1 MSKDFYNVLGVSKTA
16 SEAEIKKAYRSLA
29 KKYHPD
35 VNPNN
40 KEAEDKFKEITEAYA
55 VLSDSGK
62 RKQYDT
68 MGPGGFQSG
77 FDFSEFFKGYQQQPG
92 SGSFHFRGGNGGFQ
106 FDASGLEDIFE
117 TMMGGAA
124 AGRGRSRARNPF
136 EQYQQQAPTQQFE
149 MEIDFLM
156 AARGGE
162 IEVDLSGKRK
172 RIQVPKGIESGQKIR
187 VSGDRGAPDS
197 IITLKIRP
205 HPTFS
210 REGDDVVSE
219 VELNIVEAAIGATK
233 TVETIDG
240 TSEVKIPGGTA
251 SGAKLRLKGK
261 GMHLRN
267 GSRSDHLVRVK
278 IVPPKKLS
286 AKAKELLEKLESEL
300 N

>member
-1 MSKDFYNVLGVSKTA
+1 MSKDFYSVLGVSKTA
-16 SEAEIKKAYRSLA
+16 SEAEIKKSYRTLA

-124 AGRGRSRARNPF
+124 GARGGRGRNPF
-136 EQYQQQAPTQQFE
+136 SQYQQQTPTQQFE
-149 MEIDFLM
+149 MEIDFML

-162 IEVDLSGKRK
+162 IEIDLSGKRK
-172 RIQVPKGIESGQKIR
+172 SIQVPRGIESGQKIR
-187 VSGDRGAPDS
+187 VSGARGQPDS

-205 HPTFS
+205 HPTFI
-210 REGDDVVSE
+210 REGDDIVTE
-219 VELNIVEAAIGATK
+219 VELNLVESAVGATK

-240 TSEVKIPGGTA
+240 SSEVKIPGGTA
-251 SGAKLRLKGK
+251 SGSKLRLKGK
-261 GMHLRN
+261 GLYLKN
-267 GSRSDHLVRVK
+267 GSRGDHLVRVK
-278 IVPPKKLS
+278 IVPPKNLS
-286 AKAKELLEKLESEL
+286 SKAKELLEKLKSEID
-300 N
+300 